1 VCVKSWKGR
10 TIDRSGPVGIR
21 CVFCEEFKL

>member
-1 VCVKSWKGR
+1 VKSRKGR
-10 TIDRSGPVGIR
+10 TIDRGGPVGIR